1 MIPASNAT
9 LPSTIPGPPRAFV
22 VIARLIR
29 SSPRNPAKRP
39 ASDTE
44 KIFTTQLPAIKAT
57 ITHRDRPRIRS
68 SFNPTIAK
76 YAGIKKANE
85 TFPIASSASENSH
98 AENQSCEACMKNL
111 QIGKNL
117 RKDRNGRYR
126 DPHSENDAQR
136 DAIAVR
142 AGQRGVNKPRAQ
154 CKSKN
159 EGDARAHNA

>member
-68 SFNPTIAK
+68 SFNP
-76 YAGIKKANE
+76 NRE
-85 TFPIASSASENSH
+85 V
-98 AENQSCEACMKNL
+98 
-111 QIGKNL
+111 
-117 RKDRNGRYR
+117 RRNKEGERDLSYR
-126 DPHSENDAQR
+126 VQR
-136 DAIAVR
+136 FREQPALLVY
-142 AGQRGVNKPRAQ
+142 
-154 CKSKN
+154 
-159 EGDARAHNA
+159 